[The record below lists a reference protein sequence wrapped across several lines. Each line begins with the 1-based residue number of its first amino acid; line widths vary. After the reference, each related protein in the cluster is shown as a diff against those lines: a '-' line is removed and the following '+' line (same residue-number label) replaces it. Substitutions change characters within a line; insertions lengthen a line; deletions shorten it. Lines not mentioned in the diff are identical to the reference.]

1 MNRDLRLG
9 LLAAIATM
17 CREPSSYTAV
27 PHAKWHPFHK
37 LAMKNDPNW
46 PIVTWVVARK

>member
-1 MNRDLRLG
+1 VACIDEGVAARPAFVA
-9 LLAAIATM
+9 LLQVV
-17 CREPSSYTAV
+17 RYTAV

-37 LAMKNDPNW
+37 LAMKNDPDW